1 MFPSWL
7 ISRRVRARGYVEKS
21 HTLRSGTRL
30 AYAEGPQNG
39 PALLLLHAQSSAW
52 RNYGTVLPAL
62 ATDYHVF
69 AIDIVGH
76 GDSDRTP
83 DAYDVHIQ
91 VRDVIDFIET
101 VIGGPVLLSGHSS
114 GGLIAAGT
122 AATAGHL
129 VRALLLEDP
138 PLFSTDPERTPTTFN
153 YVDLATPAH
162 DCLQSDERD
171 FAAYYMAHNAWLR
184 YFGKAREKI
193 AASARKRRLRHP
205 HRPLR
210 LWFFPPSVNETIAYM
225 HQFDPRFADAFYTF
239 DWQRGF
245 DQSATLRQITSPTI
259 LIHANW
265 RITDDGVLEGAMTDD
280 DAARALADLPDARL
294 ERVDTGHGFH
304 IARPRHFIRLIDEI
318 AASADAI
325 SPQR

>member
-1 MFPSWL
+1 MLPPWL

-30 AYAEGPQNG
+30 TYAEGPQHG
-39 PALLLLHAQSSAW
+39 PAVLLLHAQSAAW

-62 ATDYHVF
+62 ASDYHVF
-69 AIDIVGH
+69 ALDIAGH
-76 GDSDRTP
+76 GGSDRTP
-83 DAYDVHIQ
+83 DAYDVHTH
-91 VRDVIDFIET
+91 VADVIDFIET

-122 AATAGHL
+122 AAKAPRL
-129 VRALLLEDP
+129 IRALLLEDP
-138 PLFSTDPERTPTTFN
+138 PLFSTAPERAPTTFN

-162 DCLQSDERD
+162 EFLFSDERD
-171 FAAYYMAHNAWLR
+171 FASYYMAHNAWLR

-210 LWFFPPSVNETIAYM
+210 LWFFPPSMNETIAYM

-245 DQSATLRQITSPTI
+245 DQSATLQQITSPTI

-265 RITDDGVLEGAMTDD
+265 RITDGGILEGAMTDA
-280 DAARALADLPDARL
+280 DAARALAALPNARL
-294 ERVDTGHGFH
+294 ERVNTGHGFH
-304 IARPRHFIRLIDEI
+304 IAQPRHFVRLIGEI
-318 AASADAI
+318 AASADAK